1 MHSPFLKEL
10 EKYDRILLMGA
21 GGGFDIFSGI
31 PLFEYLTSQDKQV
44 WLGNLSFTDLK
55 GPNGEKLRQDYL
67 EINADSRI
75 PDEDYFPEGYLS
87 QWYRDRGREV
97 PVYAFHGSGAR
108 TVLNIYIDLKQKL
121 DFQAMVLV
129 DGGTDSLMR
138 GDEPS
143 LGSPAEDVAS
153 IAAASMLENVDTY
166 LINLGFGVDYHHE
179 VCHVYVLEAIADLTK
194 TGDYLGAFSL
204 TKGQPEFDAFCRAV
218 DYVNSRMPDRASIV
232 ASSIL
237 AAGCGEFDNYHH
249 TDRVKDSELFINP
262 LMSIYW
268 CFRLK
273 GIAERCLYLDY
284 IKDTHSRM
292 DVHRALSNYLY
303 TAKTRPWRDFPH

>member
-10 EKYDRILLMGA
+10 EQLQRILLVGA

-31 PLFEYLTSQDKQV
+31 PLFEYLAAEGKDV
-44 WLGNLSFTDLK
+44 WLANLSFTDLL
-55 GPNGEKLRQDYL
+55 GPDGAKLRDDYIKVTP
-67 EINADSRI
+67 ETPGSD
-75 PDEDYFPEGYLS
+75 DYFPERYLS
-87 QWYRDRGREV
+87 KWYKEQNRDV
-97 PVYAFHGSGAR
+97 PVYAFYGSGAR
-108 TVLNIYIDLKQKL
+108 TVLRIYEKLKREL
-121 DFQAMVLV
+121 NYEALVLV

-153 IAAASMLENVDTY
+153 IAAAYQLKGVETY

-204 TKGQPEFDAFCRAV
+204 LPSMPEFQAFCQAV
-218 DYVNSRMPDRASIV
+218 DYTNERMSDRASIV
-232 ASSIL
+232 ARSIL
-237 AAGCGEFDNYHH
+237 AAGKGEFGNYHH
-249 TDRVKDSELFINP
+249 TERVKNTELFINP
-262 LMSIYW
+262 LMSLYW

-273 GIAERCLYLDY
+273 GVAERNLYLDY
-284 IKDTHSRM
+284 ILNTHSRM
-292 DVHRALSNYLY
+292 DVHRGLSNYLY
-303 TAKTRPWRDFPH
+303 TVKQREWRSFPH